1 VNLWCATVPG
11 LATMHASLGV
21 SADDPLEVEL
31 GQAMCSLAAAKWA
44 PGSLEQYAGAFRRF
58 ESWCAERTPPRRAL
72 PADAETVALYMMFLT
87 RHANTFSVVKTASA
101 AIAAVHRLNLSPTAP
116 TSHPLVCLVRD
127 GAQAV
132 LGGRL
137 VNQKDA
143 LDFEVLRKA
152 ALKAS
157 GSDDFML
164 RYSVT
169 AALVAFCCFLRYSD
183 LAILTARDVK
193 FLDGHMELFLEQ
205 RKNDQLREGSVV
217 VVHEG
222 CTGACPV
229 WWMKWWYREM
239 DLDPTSE
246 TPVFQRYNG
255 RVTRFRADRCKETMG
270 GQSAPYH
277 QVRSMVL
284 KLLAGELGMP
294 LEVVEKRFGTQSLR
308 SGGATLVAA
317 EGVSDRMFQRHGG
330 WRSAEVKDRYVKD
343 TLQAK
348 LAVTAMM
355 HY

>member
-1 VNLWCATVPG
+1 
-11 LATMHASLGV
+11 
-21 SADDPLEVEL
+21 
-31 GQAMCSLAAAKWA
+31 
-44 PGSLEQYAGAFRRF
+44 
-58 ESWCAERTPPRRAL
+58 
-72 PADAETVALYMMFLT
+72 
-87 RHANTFSVVKTASA
+87 
-101 AIAAVHRLNLSPTAP
+101 
-116 TSHPLVCLVRD
+116 
-127 GAQAV
+127 
-132 LGGRL
+132 
-137 VNQKDA
+137 
-143 LDFEVLRKA
+143 
-152 ALKAS
+152 
-157 GSDDFML
+157 
-164 RYSVT
+164 
-169 AALVAFCCFLRYSD
+169 
-183 LAILTARDVK
+183 
-193 FLDGHMELFLEQ
+193 
-205 RKNDQLREGSVV
+205 
-217 VVHEG
+217 
-222 CTGACPV
+222 
-229 WWMKWWYREM
+229 MKWWYREM